1 MLSKSS
7 AGQARTNYQLTTSVI
22 GWKAW
27 PLEPIRILPREL
39 VNLKQNLLVTVVFRE
54 SEEASV
60 PETVLSGTQLFQLER
75 ARSRDEEKGE
85 WGKSRDS
92 MVVHVD
98 M

>member
-1 MLSKSS
+1 M
-7 AGQARTNYQLTTSVI
+7 TSVI
-22 GWKAW
+22 GWKTW

-39 VNLKQNLLVTVVFRE
+39 VNLKQNLLVTVVFRK
-54 SEEASV
+54 SEEASA
-60 PETVLSGTQLFQLER
+60 PETVFSGKQLFQLER

-92 MVVHVD
+92 MVGHVG